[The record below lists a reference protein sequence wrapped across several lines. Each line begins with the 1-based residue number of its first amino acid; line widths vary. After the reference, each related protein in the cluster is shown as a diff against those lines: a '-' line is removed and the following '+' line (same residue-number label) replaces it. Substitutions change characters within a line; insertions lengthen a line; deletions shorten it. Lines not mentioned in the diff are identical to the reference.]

1 MRIKYFKEIGFF
13 FFFFKLLEWIPKE
26 STNNKIANLSTKWV
40 GQWGMVGYAHK
51 KNIKI
56 IFFNETKLNPPKES
70 KSCTLVS
77 GQPFTLDSHGLSSS
91 SKWI

>member
-1 MRIKYFKEIGFF
+1 MRIKYFKEIG

-51 KNIKI
+51 KYKDNI
-56 IFFNETKLNPPKES
+56 F
-70 KSCTLVS
+70 
-77 GQPFTLDSHGLSSS
+77 Q
-91 SKWI
+91 